1 MARGT
6 WWAMVHR
13 VAKIWTQLKW
23 LSMYTGIH
31 NSKDSNKGSYMSYQC
46 EVLVL
51 AYLYLN
57 YGKLYF
63 CLSDNRILL
72 FPWEE

>member
-31 NSKDSNKGSYMSYQC
+31 NSKDSNKGSYMSY
-46 EVLVL
+46 
-51 AYLYLN
+51 
-57 YGKLYF
+57 
-63 CLSDNRILL
+63 
-72 FPWEE
+72 

>member
-1 MARGT
+1 MREGNGNPLQYSFLENPMDRGV

-31 NSKDSNKGSYMSYQC
+31 NSKDSNKGSYMSY
-46 EVLVL
+46 
-51 AYLYLN
+51 
-57 YGKLYF
+57 
-63 CLSDNRILL
+63 
-72 FPWEE
+72 